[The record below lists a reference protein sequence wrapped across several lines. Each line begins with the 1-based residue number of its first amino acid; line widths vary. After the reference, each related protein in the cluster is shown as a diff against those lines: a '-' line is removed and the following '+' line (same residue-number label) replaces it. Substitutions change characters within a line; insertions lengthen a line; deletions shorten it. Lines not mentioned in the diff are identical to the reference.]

1 MAETA
6 LEFQSS
12 AKNAPEPGAMDGTG
26 SIWDLEGPQKAGWP
40 RSQCATQHWW
50 DDEYNYFWML
60 LTFFWQLTIT
70 WRVCPCLSPFSIFLP
85 KSRGSAPAT
94 SSGTRISS
102 WCGAPHRSRVARW
115 QVFGDRW
122 ERLPGTSRVKC
133 QLLKLWVLR
142 YGMQPSSNPVLFHWD
157 RQDIY
162 TVKGAPWQIVGSSL
176 LMLLGPTFWLFMP
189 KLSSNFKYIDHNFF
203 LPSPLS
209 CLLRHLYKVGSQ

>member
-26 SIWDLEGPQKAGWP
+26 SIWTLKGRKRQGDHGLNVQPNI
-40 RSQCATQHWW
+40 
-50 DDEYNYFWML
+50 DEMMSIITFECFWH
-60 LTFFWQLTIT
+60 FLTIDNYLES
-70 WRVCPCLSPFSIFLP
+70 LSLFVPFSIFLP